1 MLHVKHLLGPSSID
15 LLNDVIQKMKLISIR
30 IDNDPENH
38 QISLYIHLACYSQE
52 SKSTPKTTTTII
64 GQLK

>member
-30 IDNDPENH
+30 IDNDPDQAKIDLEN
-38 QISLYIHLACYSQE
+38 IENDIYRVIE
-52 SKSTPKTTTTII
+52 N
-64 GQLK
+64 LKNV